1 MLFRKKQPR
10 SCEYCIYSTALSEGQ
25 VLCSKR
31 GIRPPDS
38 PCRGFRYDPLKR
50 IPPKNNNLDFTKYN
64 QDDFTL

>member
-10 SCEYCIYSTALSEGQ
+10 CCVYCLHSTSLSEGL

-38 PCRGFRYDPLKR
+38 PCRGFRYDPVKR
-50 IPPKNNNLDFTKYN
+50 IPHRNNKLDFTKYD
-64 QDDFTL
+64 QEDFTL

>member
-10 SCEYCIYSTALSEGQ
+10 SCEYCKFSTSITDEH
-25 VLCSKR
+25 VLCSKH

-38 PCRGFRYDPLKR
+38 PCRKFRYDPVKR
-50 IPPKNNNLDFTKYN
+50 IPPKNNAMDLNKYT